1 MTTTKTFTYSHTIG
15 FLTAVGRGF
24 TNPVDLAFNSQGVIY
39 VLNRAGPETTV
50 RLPSKRVSMCTIDEE
65 FLGEWG
71 TGGQI
76 GRASGREG
84 VESVVV
90 AGSLKRQQN
99 IEHDHCT
106 SVLGGSVR

>member
-50 RLPSKRVSMCTIDEE
+50 RLPSKRVSMCTIDESVS
-65 FLGEWG
+65 F
-71 TGGQI
+71 
-76 GRASGREG
+76 SGRI
-84 VESVVV
+84 S
-90 AGSLKRQQN
+90 GSRALKSFPSR
-99 IEHDHCT
+99 CC
-106 SVLGGSVR
+106 LRR

>member
-50 RLPSKRVSMCTIDEE
+50 RLPSKRVSICTLDEE
-65 FLGEWG
+65 FLGEFG
-71 TGGQI
+71 TGGTGGTQKY
-76 GRASGREG
+76 AVPKSH
-84 VESVVV
+84 VQHTATQDSLPTDSVPPGP
-90 AGSLKRQQN
+90 ARHHS
-99 IEHDHCT
+99 CAA
-106 SVLGGSVR
+106 